1 MHVDLPEHSV
11 EARNIIPGMYRHY
24 GGGEYEVI
32 GVAWLEASMEEV
44 VVYKA
49 VVDGTLWVRPVKDF
63 LAQVEKDGYS
73 GPRFVKINS

>member
-1 MHVDLPEHSV
+1 MSFQ
-11 EARNIIPGMYRHY
+11 
-24 GGGEYEVI
+24 
-32 GVAWLEASMEEV
+32 AWLEASMEEV